1 MGIPKTY
8 VDGNPEDRNWISDV
22 WEWLQTQPQTAWLY
36 FVRDANFDDMDWLF
50 PQMVRHPDCDRAL
63 ASWLFWMNEPGP
75 WLEGDESPVG
85 SMFGDLM
92 AAILERADAG
102 GWPRRGLHYPRV
114 EVAYEAFR
122 AAKALAMRDRPP
134 VFRIPRELCASF
146 EGANPPLVLDDETLA
161 DWDELTEKEY
171 VRIALTDEETFR
183 QNRDGGNWWFEKEL
197 RLPSDPVVTPNM
209 TDLEAIEA
217 VFGECES
224 TTARI
229 ERARDLKDRAYED
242 SLNADSERS
251 AELYRLHRL
260 GLKANEERWL
270 EERARSHPITA
281 PGKAPAKR
289 SFAGRIAAYLLLG
302 CAVFIG
308 SLHFLG
314 PKVAAVVLIV
324 WLLIAWWI

>member
-146 EGANPPLVLDDETLA
+146 EGANPALVLDDETLA
-161 DWDELTEKEY
+161 EWKELSEKEY
-171 VRIALTDEETFR
+171 VSIALSDEVTFKR
-183 QNRDGGNWWFEKEL
+183 NREGGNWWYEAEL
-197 RLPSDPVVTPNM
+197 RLPSEPVVIPTM
-209 TDLEAIEA
+209 TDLQAIEA
-217 VFGECES
+217 VFGEWKS
-224 TTARI
+224 TNARI
-229 ERARDLKDRAYED
+229 DRARDVRSRAYED
-242 SLNADSERS
+242 SLNADPQRS
-251 AELYRLHRL
+251 AELHRLHRS
-260 GLKANEERWL
+260 GQESNEQRWL
-270 EERARSHPITA
+270 EERAASHATTA
-281 PGKAPAKR
+281 ASKRRATGWLWTWPA
-289 SFAGRIAAYLLLG
+289 LLML
-302 CAVFIG
+302 
-308 SLHFLG
+308 L
-314 PKVAAVVLIV
+314 AVVTIGGAMIAH
-324 WLLIAWWI
+324 WLRTGNW